1 MKLVS
6 FENRTEE
13 ERVQAA
19 WGTGKYMHRISF
31 APMKSLQKCIPANYT
46 TAILQKLHI
55 GLP

>member
-19 WGTGKYMHRISF
+19 WGTGTKYMHKIEKQ
-31 APMKSLQKCIPANYT
+31 AYQLAAK
-46 TAILQKLHI
+46 
-55 GLP
+55 G